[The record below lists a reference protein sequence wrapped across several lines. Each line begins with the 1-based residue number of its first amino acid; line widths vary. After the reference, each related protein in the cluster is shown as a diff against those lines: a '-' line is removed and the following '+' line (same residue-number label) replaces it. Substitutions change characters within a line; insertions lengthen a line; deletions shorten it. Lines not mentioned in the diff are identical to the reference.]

1 MLSSARFA
9 TASASDHNRSQRYN
23 QFSRAGA
30 ERRRRIIAVQC
41 ATHSHSKQRAQHA
54 AARRQPCG
62 AAGSPAR
69 ARARA
74 CARVPLSASSR
85 GYETCAAS
93 VPRNMYLKG
102 YSRGAAQHRNGA
114 TQQRSPRHLKG
125 GALCCAANGRGLS
138 RLWLNRPYSVQGCRA
153 VHQGTLPWY
162 TCAGGWKQWQLVY
175 VRLLRAEEDPARAV
189 VQRHIDRA
197 CSAVQ
202 CSAVQC
208 SAVAASVAH
217 RTQSQVS
224 LLCFRR
230 GPPVLFAVCY
240 RWHRLPI
247 RQCRPCRQC
256 SLLHVQCL

>member
-23 QFSRAGA
+23 LFSRAGA
-30 ERRRRIIAVQC
+30 ERRRIIAAQC

-54 AARRQPCG
+54 AARRQPCDRQ
-62 AAGSPAR
+62 PNTCPCPR
-69 ARARA
+69 VV
-74 CARVPLSASSR
+74 RVPLSASSR

-93 VPRNMYLKG
+93 VPRNMYL
-102 YSRGAAQHRNGA
+102 RVQLRCNAAQKWRDA
-114 TQQRSPRHLKG
+114 TAVAATAKRG
-125 GALCCAANGRGLS
+125 GAMLRGKRSWAQPPVVKPTLFS
-138 RLWLNRPYSVQGCRA
+138 AGCRA

-162 TCAGGWKQWQLVY
+162 TCAGGWKQRQLVY

-197 CSAVQ
+197 CRAVQ
-202 CSAVQC
+202 CSAVQWRHQWPI
-208 SAVAASVAH
+208 ARKV
-217 RTQSQVS
+217 VS

-230 GPPVLFAVCY
+230 GRPVPFAVCY

-247 RQCRPCRQC
+247 RPCRQC
-256 SLLHVQCL
+256 RQCSAV